1 MRTIRNMREK
11 VREAKRKNM
20 VVAGVIAEIYKKIG
34 FERTPDLNN
43 SQNIEILRDLNMLIK
58 QIKKIQ

>member
-1 MRTIRNMREK
+1 MREK

-43 SQNIEILRDLNMLIK
+43 S
-58 QIKKIQ
+58 